1 MPLSTARDEHNP
13 LYLLSAALVL
23 AGCTLWSNSLSG
35 VSGPVIAALLAEVYA
50 LCLVGGVALLTRI
63 ELRRPAVMLALL
75 ALLYQWDLT
84 FHTETAVFLG
94 DTGYATTAVWAALFV
109 GKLHLLERALR
120 IRLAPHAWLAALLA
134 AAGLALGPRVLPWL
148 GERGAGSLV
157 ALWFF
162 GLGVLAQRQEATL
175 TAPADAELDVDPTLL
190 RRLTRAT
197 WWIPAA
203 LLAAHL
209 LFLAKDHRIG
219 LVGVVVTAPLLLVR
233 RVRDERAAWL
243 LVAISLIVAMPGAL
257 AVTALLSAAALLLRA
272 FAPQLPRVPAQ
283 PARPAPL
290 SNEVSLDPYRLGG
303 APPEVAP
310 AVPTPLPPVVAAIST
325 AERDR
330 LVVGAVFALHLSAWT
345 LGWTGG
351 TWPVHRLLL
360 DLLLAA
366 AVLGVTIRSR
376 RAYPLLPLAACWID
390 LGMRAHVLSLPRSGA
405 QWGLT
410 AVSLGFLLLGGSLA
424 TSYRR
429 ATRRGERRDHALA
442 EARELHHHRA
452 LPLR

>member
-1 MPLSTARDEHNP
+1 MQLSPARDEHNP

-35 VSGPVIAALLAEVYA
+35 VSGPVIAALLAEAYA

-134 AAGLALGPRVLPWL
+134 AAGLALGARVLPWL
-148 GERGAGSLV
+148 GERGAGSLL
-157 ALWFF
+157 ALSVF
-162 GLGVLAQRQEATL
+162 GLGVLAQRPGPTFVTPA
-175 TAPADAELDVDPTLL
+175 APSPVDPTLR
-190 RRLTRAT
+190 RRLTRAI
-197 WWIPAA
+197 WSIPAV

-219 LVGVVVTAPLLLVR
+219 LAFVVVSAPLLLVR

-243 LVAISLIVAMPGAL
+243 LVAGSVGVCLVVMPGAL
-257 AVTALLSAAALLLRA
+257 AVAALLSAVALLLRA
-272 FAPQLPRVPAQ
+272 FSPQLPLVPAQ
-283 PARPAPL
+283 PAPL
-290 SNEVSLDPYRLGG
+290 SNEVALDPYRLGG

-310 AVPTPLPPVVAAIST
+310 AVPIALPQVAASMST

-330 LVVGAVFALHLSAWT
+330 LVFGAVFALHLSAWT

-351 TWPVHRLLL
+351 NWPAHRLVL
-360 DLLLAA
+360 DLLLAV
-366 AVLGVTIRSR
+366 AVIATVARLR
-376 RAYPLLPLAACWID
+376 RAYPLVPLAACWID

-429 ATRRGERRDHALA
+429 ATRPRRAPDCATG
-442 EARELHHHRA
+442 
-452 LPLR
+452 